1 MKILWMPLLA
11 ALVLL
16 GACTSGQQKVQSIDY
31 ASVVNPF
38 HTEHIQILEAW
49 IWVEQT

>member
-38 HTEHIQILEAW
+38 IGTDYTGNTYPRK
-49 IWVEQT
+49 VR